1 VARETRVGPETAR
14 DTTDAEVT
22 VTKSGERGEPAV
34 LVEEIQLGPVD
45 GEAGTSR
52 VAVVL
57 TLSRPERLN
66 AIDWEM
72 LRELD
77 AAVDALCHQSDL
89 CCVLL
94 TGAGRAFSAGG
105 DLESYI
111 ELQRDPVAFPQFVA
125 DIHRVFGRVRDLP
138 VPVVALVN
146 GVTAAGGLELLLN
159 CDFALVARSAR
170 IADGH
175 LNFGQMGGGGVLT
188 LLPRVIGLQRAS
200 ELIFSGRFLS
210 ADEAVEWGLAVRSV
224 EDAELRES
232 GLAFARQ
239 VALKSPLSVAN
250 AKAVLQGLWATN
262 GDLTS
267 GLRFER
273 ERNAYYCLTS
283 EDAPEGLQAFRQKRP
298 PRFHGR

>member
-1 VARETRVGPETAR
+1 MTR
-14 DTTDAEVT
+14 
-22 VTKSGERGEPAV
+22 SGERREPAV
-34 LVEEIQLGPVD
+34 LVEEIELGAD
-45 GEAGTSR
+45 GGEPGTSR
-52 VAVVL
+52 VALVL

-77 AAVDALCHQSDL
+77 AVIEGLAQRSDL

-105 DLESYI
+105 DLESYV
-111 ELQRDPVAFPQFVA
+111 ELQRDPVAFPRFVA
-125 DIHRVFGRVRDLP
+125 DIHRVFGRLRDLP

-188 LLPRVIGLQRAS
+188 LLPRVVGLQRAS

-210 ADEAVEWGLAVRSV
+210 AEEAVEWGLAIRAV
-224 EDAELRES
+224 EDPELREN

-239 VALKSPLSVAN
+239 VAVKSPLSVAN

-262 GDLTS
+262 GDLGS

-273 ERNAYYCLTS
+273 ERNAYYCMTS
-283 EDAPEGLQAFRQKRP
+283 EDAPEGLQAFREKRP
-298 PRFHGR
+298 PRFLGR

>member
-1 VARETRVGPETAR
+1 
-14 DTTDAEVT
+14 VT
-22 VTKSGERGEPAV
+22 VTRSGEQREPAV
-34 LVEEIQLGPVD
+34 QVEEIELGVEG
-45 GEAGTSR
+45 GEPGTSR
-52 VAVVL
+52 IAVVL
-57 TLSRPERLN
+57 TLSRPDRLN

-77 AAVDALCHQSDL
+77 AVIEDLSHRSDL
-89 CCVLL
+89 CCALL

-105 DLESYI
+105 DLESYV
-111 ELQRDPVAFPQFVA
+111 ELQRDPVAFPRFVA
-125 DIHRVFGRVRDLP
+125 DIHRVFGRLRDLP

-146 GVTAAGGLELLLN
+146 GVTAAGGLELVLN

-188 LLPRVIGLQRAS
+188 LLPRVVGLQRAS
-200 ELIFSGRFLS
+200 ELIYSGRFLS
-210 ADEAVEWGLAVRSV
+210 AEEAVEWGLAIRWV
-224 EDAELRES
+224 EDPELREN

-250 AKAVLQGLWATN
+250 AKAVLQGLWAAN

-283 EDAPEGLQAFRQKRP
+283 EDAPEGLQAFREKRQ
-298 PRFHGR
+298 PRFFGR